1 MRRLVLLARFAT
13 AAACSMLMFSVNAA
27 HAADD
32 PAAKAQQTLR
42 IGFVPGPY
50 ADEFRQGVEPQLVRK
65 GYTVR
70 YVEFSTGLEA
80 NHAVYS
86 GEITADVMQHSVY
99 LKSYNDRNGTDLVPV
114 VQVPTPPMGLY
125 STKHRSLAE
134 VKRGTTVAVPND
146 PVNLE
151 RALKILQN
159 IGWIR
164 IRANPNPVDVT
175 ERDVIA
181 NPAGIRIVPLESA
194 QAPRALEDVDY
205 AAIQGNFAIA
215 SGHRLA
221 DALALEQMTSPYV
234 NQVVV
239 KAANRNSRATAD
251 IVAAYQSDEFRH
263 AILGN
268 RVYDGFRLPDYFH
281 R

>member
-1 MRRLVLLARFAT
+1 MCARPRFRHFAVIAVITMLGQHALA
-13 AAACSMLMFSVNAA
+13 SDNSVASSGNA
-27 HAADD
+27 HV
-32 PAAKAQQTLR
+32 LR

-50 ADEFRQGVEPQLVRK
+50 ADEFRLGVEPQLVRK
-65 GYTVR
+65 GYTVK

-80 NHAVYS
+80 NQAVYN
-86 GEITADVMQHSVY
+86 GEIYADVMQHAVY
-99 LKSYNDRNGTDLVPV
+99 LKSYNERNGTDLVGV

-134 VKRGTTVAVPND
+134 VKPGATVAVPND

-151 RALKILQN
+151 RALKILQR

-164 IRANPNPVDVT
+164 IRENPNPVDVT

-205 AAIQGNFAIA
+205 AAIQGNFAVS
-215 SGHRLA
+215 SGHRLT

-239 KAANRNSRATAD
+239 KAANQNARSTSD
-251 IVAAYQSDEFRH
+251 IVEAYRSDAFRN

-268 RVYDGFRLPDYFH
+268 HAYDGFRQPDYFQ

>member
-1 MRRLVLLARFAT
+1 MLSAT
-13 AAACSMLMFSVNAA
+13 AA

-80 NHAVYS
+80 NQAVFS

-125 STKHRSLAE
+125 STKHRSLAD
-134 VKRGTTVAVPND
+134 VKHGTTVAVPND

-151 RALKILQN
+151 RALKILQA

-205 AAIQGNFAIA
+205 AAIQGNFAIS

-239 KAANRNSRATAD
+239 KATNRNARATAD
-251 IVAAYQSDEFRH
+251 IVAAYQSDEFRS

-268 RVYDGFRLPDYFH
+268 RVYDGFRLPDYFN

>member
-1 MRRLVLLARFAT
+1 MPTPALLKRLAVT
-13 AAACSMLMFSVNAA
+13 AACAMTMSVQVAQ
-27 HAADD
+27 AADN
-32 PAAKAQQTLR
+32 PAAKPQQTIR

-65 GYTVR
+65 GYAVR

-80 NHAVYS
+80 NQAVYS
-86 GEITADVMQHSVY
+86 GEIAADVMQHSVY
-99 LKSYNDRNGTDLVPV
+99 LKSYNDRNRTDLVPV

-125 STKHRSLAE
+125 STKHRTLAD

-164 IRANPNPVDVT
+164 IRPNPNPVDVT
-175 ERDVIA
+175 EHDVIA

-215 SGHRLA
+215 SGHKLS

-239 KAANRNSRATAD
+239 KAANRNSRVITD
-251 IVAAYQSDEFRH
+251 IVTAYQSQEFRS

-268 RVYDGFRLPDYFH
+268 RFYDGFRMPDYFN

>member
-1 MRRLVLLARFAT
+1 MT
-13 AAACSMLMFSVNAA
+13 TSVQVAQ
-27 HAADD
+27 AADN
-32 PAAKAQQTLR
+32 PAAKPQQTIR

-65 GYTVR
+65 GYAVR

-80 NHAVYS
+80 NQAVYS
-86 GEITADVMQHSVY
+86 GEIAADVMQHSVY
-99 LKSYNDRNGTDLVPV
+99 LKSYNDRNRTDLVPV

-125 STKHRSLAE
+125 STKHRTLAD

-164 IRANPNPVDVT
+164 IRPNPNPVDVT
-175 ERDVIA
+175 EHDVIA

-215 SGHRLA
+215 SGHKLS

-239 KAANRNSRATAD
+239 KAANRNSRAITD
-251 IVAAYQSDEFRH
+251 IVTAYQSQEFRS

-268 RVYDGFRLPDYFH
+268 RFYDGFRMPDYFN

>member
-1 MRRLVLLARFAT
+1 MLCHSAAYAT
-13 AAACSMLMFSVNAA
+13 
-27 HAADD
+27 DD
-32 PAAKAQQTLR
+32 AAAKAQQTLR

-86 GEITADVMQHSVY
+86 GEISADVMQHSVY
-99 LKSYNDRNGTDLVPV
+99 LKSYNDRNGTDLVAV

-125 STKHRSLAE
+125 STKHHSLSE
-134 VKRGTTVAVPND
+134 VKPGTTVAVPND

-164 IRANPNPVDVT
+164 IRPNPNPVDVT

-205 AAIQGNFAIA
+205 AAIQGNFAIS
-215 SGHRLA
+215 SGHRLV

-239 KAANRNSRATAD
+239 KAASVHSRATAD
-251 IVAAYQSDEFRH
+251 IVAAYQSDEFRN

-268 RVYDGFRLPDYFH
+268 HFYDGFRMPDYFH